1 MGEARARGRRDAV
14 ARAGGENG
22 GCMQA
27 ADGQD
32 GLSFGFLTV
41 VESSAHGVF
50 GGYLVVD
57 ALGRPLEFHCTAPV
71 KVSRAQQILY
81 GPTLQGH
88 LHGRQV
94 GGALLAEGKASPA
107 VVLTDSESML
117 QVRPLTKW
125 PVAMVRRH
133 DAAAAPGK
141 PAADFAV
148 RAATDNPAAGFA
160 LGAAVVSPHAADL
173 PQAAAI
179 QASLATLAA
188 AVDLCEPFER
198 VRAALDEAARH

>member
-1 MGEARARGRRDAV
+1 MQAV
-14 ARAGGENG
+14 A
-22 GCMQA
+22 
-27 ADGQD
+27 GQE

-88 LHGRQV
+88 LHGRPV
-94 GGALLAEGKASPA
+94 GGALLAEGKAAPA

-117 QVRPLTKW
+117 HVRPLTKW
-125 PVAMVRRH
+125 PVAMVRRP
-133 DAAAAPGK
+133 DAAASGHG
-141 PAADFAV
+141 AAASFAV
-148 RAATDNPAAGFA
+148 
-160 LGAAVVSPHAADL
+160 GAALVSPHADDA